1 MKAVLFA
8 LNAKYIHSNLAIRSL
23 SAYAAKLF
31 PVEICEYTINQNL
44 DDILADLYR
53 RQPDLIGFSCYIFN
67 VEPTLKLISSL
78 KKLLPRCRI
87 LLGGPETSYRA
98 KELLEYYPEIDFII
112 SGEGE
117 IPFFSLLKQAGSE
130 QGDFSSIP
138 ALHYRDGGQGVQ
150 TEEVPQL
157 PAQRLLG
164 QAAALS
170 QLLEGCGGRIA
181 PGGDGGGPQS
191 QRRQQQGQ
199 ESAYMDLFHWYHLTD
214 KPMR

>member
-1 MKAVLFA
+1 MVWAGTP
-8 LNAKYIHSNLAIRSL
+8 L
-23 SAYAAKLF
+23 SAKVR
-31 PVEICEYTINQNL
+31 P
-44 DDILADLYR
+44 
-53 RQPDLIGFSCYIFN
+53 S
-67 VEPTLKLISSL
+67 
-78 KKLLPRCRI
+78 
-87 LLGGPETSYRA
+87 
-98 KELLEYYPEIDFII
+98 
-112 SGEGE
+112 
-117 IPFFSLLKQAGSE
+117 
-130 QGDFSSIP
+130 
-138 ALHYRDGGQGVQ
+138 GVQ

-164 QAAALS
+164 QAAALP